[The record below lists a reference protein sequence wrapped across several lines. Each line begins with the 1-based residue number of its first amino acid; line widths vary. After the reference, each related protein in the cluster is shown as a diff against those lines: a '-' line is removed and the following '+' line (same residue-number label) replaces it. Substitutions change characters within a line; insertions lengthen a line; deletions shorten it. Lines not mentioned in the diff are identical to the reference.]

1 MGAASLSWLAS
12 TGTGVAGYRVYYGA
26 SSRGYVQPS
35 GSGVAVGSG
44 TSFSVTGL
52 AAGQTYYFSVTAVD
66 SAGNES
72 GYSNEAS
79 KFVQ

>member
-1 MGAASLSWLAS
+1 LSWLAS
-12 TGTGVAGYRVYYGA
+12 TGTGVAGYRVYYGS
-26 SSRGYVQPS
+26 SSRSYLQAY

-52 AAGQTYYFSVTAVD
+52 AAGKTYYFSVTAVD
-66 SAGNES
+66 SAGTES
-72 GYSNEAS
+72 SYSNEAS